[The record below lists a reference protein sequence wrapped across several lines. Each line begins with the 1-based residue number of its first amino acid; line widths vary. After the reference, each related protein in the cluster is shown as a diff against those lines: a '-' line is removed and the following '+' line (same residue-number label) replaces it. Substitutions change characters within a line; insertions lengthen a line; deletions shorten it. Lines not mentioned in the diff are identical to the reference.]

1 MDGWIKGWID
11 GLMDGWTDRWIV
23 GKMDEWTDYEQIQEW
38 VDHVCLC
45 LNECINE

>member
-11 GLMDGWTDRWIV
+11 GLMDGWTNRWIV

-38 VDHVCLC
+38 VDHVFMFK
-45 LNECINE
+45 